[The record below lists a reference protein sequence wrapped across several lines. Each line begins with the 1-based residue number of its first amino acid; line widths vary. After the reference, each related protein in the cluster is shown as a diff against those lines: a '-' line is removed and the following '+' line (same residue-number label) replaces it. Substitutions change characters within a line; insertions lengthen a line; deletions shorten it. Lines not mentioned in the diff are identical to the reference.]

1 MTGVRWNVDNDY
13 YIVVAVITDS
23 EGNATCIIVQYKK
36 KCGFTR
42 FLRCGGQ
49 STAGLH

>member
-1 MTGVRWNVDNDY
+1 MKGVRWNVDNNNC
-13 YIVVAVITDS
+13 IIVAVITDS
-23 EGNATCIIVQYKK
+23 EGNVVCMIVQYKK
-36 KCGFTR
+36 KSGFTQ